1 MPKGKKKSA
10 RVAPGEPVRNYARER
25 NGRLLVIDT
34 LVARINELEAEL
46 VQMHEENT
54 ELRRRLLHHAPP
66 AAAEIG
72 PVPHGGARRTYRRR
86 RRRRQRRRSRR
97 SAPG

>member
-1 MPKGKKKSA
+1 MPNGTKKSA
-10 RVAPGEPVRNYARER
+10 RVAPCEPARNYARAR
-25 NGRLLVIDT
+25 AARLLVIDT
-34 LVARINELEAEL
+34 LVARINELEAES
-46 VQMHEENT
+46 VQLQEENT

-72 PVPHGGARRTYRRR
+72 PVPHGGGRRTYRRR
-86 RRRRQRRRSRR
+86 RRRRRRSRSRR